1 MTVETFSVE
10 DQVRTGEK
18 VNLCDKLA
26 LINDHWNPRIVGAL
40 NGQHV
45 KLVKF
50 SGAFVWHQHE
60 HEDELFLVVKGVLLM
75 KLRDRDLWLHEGELA
90 IIPHGVE
97 HLPVAEG
104 EVQVIL
110 LEPKTTVNTG
120 DAQRDRTMTQL
131 QRI

>member
-1 MTVETFSVE
+1 MEPINLEQKFSRFSDCWSPKIIAE
-10 DQVRTGEK
+10 
-18 VNLCDKLA
+18 VNDFS
-26 LINDHWNPRIVGAL
+26 
-40 NGQHV
+40 V
-45 KLVKF
+45 KLVKLVKPQRE
-50 SGAFVWHQHE
+50 FVWHQHE